1 MRCCCYHRHHE
12 VVVTT
17 KLLSS
22 PFGNIWK
29 RDVADLDIPRIKAI
43 CDIAW
48 QEDLAVV
55 RTYCGWKNSCTSWY
69 RCLYP
74 LVVPLF
80 TMVPFQYLPTGAG
93 FLPSA
98 LSNDK
103 DTKSIQR

>member
-1 MRCCCYHRHHE
+1 MAGGPCSCE
-12 VVVTT
+12 DILWMEE
-17 KLLSS
+17 LLHQL
-22 PFGNIWK
+22 
-29 RDVADLDIPRIKAI
+29 V
-43 CDIAW
+43 
-48 QEDLAVV
+48 
-55 RTYCGWKNSCTSWY
+55 

-93 FLPSA
+93 VLPSA